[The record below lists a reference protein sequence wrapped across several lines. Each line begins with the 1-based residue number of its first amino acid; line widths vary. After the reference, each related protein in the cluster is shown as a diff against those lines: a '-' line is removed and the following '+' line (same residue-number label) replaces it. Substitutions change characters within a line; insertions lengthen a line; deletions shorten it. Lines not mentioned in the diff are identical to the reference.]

1 MGVPKFIYVYSVQ
14 ARDDLESMG
23 YQLLTGNDRDGTYV
37 FVYDGRIDF
46 EKTDLNYTLSDTLV
60 L

>member
-1 MGVPKFIYVYSVQ
+1 
-14 ARDDLESMG
+14 MG